1 MGHYRLNVQL
11 NEEDPVDSTI
21 IAALKQLGERG
32 KSRWVRRVLFE
43 AVTEP
48 ARSDIMAEIRAVKEA
63 VERLETR
70 SAALACPAAG
80 DDADE
85 PTVAARN
92 LDNMLDRLSQWK

>member
-1 MGHYRLNVQL
+1 MGYYRLHVQL
-11 NEEDPVDSTI
+11 NEEDPADSTI
-21 IAALKQLGERG
+21 IAALEQLGERG

-48 ARSDIMAEIRAVKEA
+48 ARSDIMAEIRAIKEA

-70 SAALACPAAG
+70 GIALAHPA
-80 DDADE
+80 DDAAADE
-85 PTVAARN
+85 PAAAAHN